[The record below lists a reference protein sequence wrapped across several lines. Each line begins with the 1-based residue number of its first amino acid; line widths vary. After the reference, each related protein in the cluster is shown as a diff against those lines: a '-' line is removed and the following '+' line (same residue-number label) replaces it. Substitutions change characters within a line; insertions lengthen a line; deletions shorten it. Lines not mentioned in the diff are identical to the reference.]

1 MRDPKDNLK
10 PKQRADQQVE
20 FDYNG
25 YPKSLDV
32 KTHTKKCIQC
42 NRDYSS
48 IRAGF
53 NEFLPRTKP
62 AEYHTVCLVCQHEKV
77 TVENFRRTADKH
89 AYQKAFREEVKKAA
103 MAHAKAISKKRSEG
117 AKKARIP
124 DMARAETA
132 KRELSRRRLI
142 NFIMRFNPNYKPG
155 WVHKLIC
162 AKLEFFS
169 RAVYLELAPRSLFF
183 MPPRL
188 GKSEIASK
196 NFPAWHLGHHP
207 DHEIIAASYAVSL
220 PMGFSRKIKQLL
232 ENPAYKSM
240 FPGVTLN
247 PKAQAT
253 EGWYTTKGGGYV
265 PAGVGLGITGKGAH
279 VLIIDD
285 PVKDMQEAD
294 SETVRNNVWDWWDST
309 AETRLSPGGGV
320 LGIQTRWNDDD
331 WSGRLLTQEM
341 EALRE
346 IEEQRNEIIA
356 MLEKAKEDRLKS
368 LQIDML
374 TEQLHEVDRSV
385 EDVVRWDVLSLPALA
400 EHDEFATD
408 DGQLLYER
416 VPGSKPVRKKDEALH
431 PERYNEAFFKR
442 KRKSSQPRIWSA
454 LYQQNP
460 VPDSGVYFKDTMFR
474 YEEVV
479 PDYSNMNV
487 YIAWDLAIGQKHTND
502 WTVGVVG
509 AHDFDDRL
517 HIINVV
523 RARTADLAELVVG
536 TCEPYKNRLQLI
548 GLEQGVIQMAAKP
561 AIDKLLEEKR
571 WYPVFDDS
579 LKPVTDKDARARPA
593 QGWMQQGRI
602 LLPRN
607 QPWVEPF
614 TMELLR
620 FPGGAFDDQVDALA
634 WLVRMV
640 AQQAPPRRQQPKKKL
655 KSWKDRLNMRNSV
668 SNHQAA

>member
-1 MRDPKDNLK
+1 MAKK
-10 PKQRADQQVE
+10 PTVNVSADKATD
-20 FDYNG
+20 FDYEG
-25 YPKSLDV
+25 YPVSLTL
-32 KTHTKKCIQC
+32 KEHTSRCRKC
-42 NRDYSS
+42 NREYSGVKK
-48 IRAGF
+48 GF
-53 NEFLPRTKP
+53 NEHCPRKTP
-62 AEYHTVCLVCQHEKV
+62 NEYHTVCLVCQHEEV
-77 TVENFRRTADKH
+77 RMGNYRLSADKH
-89 AYQKAFREEVKKAA
+89 VYNREFRKEVAKAA
-103 MAHAKAISKKRSEG
+103 RAQAAARRSA
-117 AKKARIP
+117 AKKASKIAQIP
-124 DMARAETA
+124 HLAKAESV
-132 KRELSRRRLI
+132 KRELSRRSLI
-142 NFIMRFNPNYKPG
+142 NFIVRFNPQYKPG

-169 RAVYLELAPRSLFF
+169 NAVHLEMAPRSLFF

-207 DHEIIAASYAVSL
+207 DHEVIAASYAVSL
-220 PMGFSRKIKQLL
+220 PMGFSRKIKALL
-232 ENPAYKSM
+232 HDPAYKAM
-240 FPGVTLN
+240 FPGVFLDPN
-247 PKAQAT
+247 AQAT
-253 EGWYTTKGGGYV
+253 EGWHTTKGGGYV

-331 WSGRLLTQEM
+331 WSGRLLTQEA

-346 IEEQRNEIIA
+346 IEEQRNEIVV
-356 MLEKAKEDRLKS
+356 MLDKARDDRTQSLK
-368 LQIDML
+368 IDML

-400 EHDEFATD
+400 EHDEFATED
-408 DGQLLYER
+408 AQLLTKRE
-416 VPGSKPVRKKDEALH
+416 PGIKMRQVRKKDDALH
-431 PERYNEAFFKR
+431 PERYNESFFKR

-474 YEEVV
+474 YEDVV
-479 PDYSNMNV
+479 PDYTQMKV
-487 YIAWDLAIGQKHTND
+487 YAAWDLAIGQKHTND
-502 WTVGVVG
+502 WTVGIVG

-523 RARTADLAELVVG
+523 RVRTDDLAELVVG
-536 TCEPYKNRLQLI
+536 TCEPYKKQLQKI
-548 GLEQGVIQMAAKP
+548 GLEQGAIQMAAMP
-561 AIDKLLEEKR
+561 AIKKLLKEKR
-571 WYPVFDDS
+571 WYPSFDDT

-593 QGWMQQGRI
+593 QGWMQQGRV
-602 LLPRN
+602 LLPKN

-614 TMELLR
+614 IAELLR
-620 FPGGAFDDQVDALA
+620 FPGGAFDDQVDAIA
-634 WLVRMV
+634 WLIRMV
-640 AQQAPPRRQQPKKKL
+640 ADQEPPRRPKVERQKR
-655 KSWKDRLNMRNSV
+655 SWKDKLNSRNAV